1 MIKTLILT
9 HSIWYLITWQE
20 VKSESKLIPVLAHFW
35 ISFKASL
42 YYSIYFSAVYSWFF
56 FLFLIILCIVFWKY
70 HVILENTK
78 KSRKNTFWIFFKWF
92 LWAQSNEKYGHKT
105 TKSMDTKQ
113 QEVWTQNNEKY
124 GHKTTRN
131 IDTKEILSQLNVH
144 SSQFNHGK
152 ARKRCEMVSKI
163 TTKTLEQ
170 RQRRCF
176 GVFIF
181 NFEHILQLFQS
192 LYWWLQSSKCLLG
205 RPNKLLNCYQVVFQ
219 AILFS

>member
-1 MIKTLILT
+1 MTGSKK
-9 HSIWYLITWQE
+9 W
-20 VKSESKLIPVLAHFW
+20 VKVNSNFG
-35 ISFKASL
+35 SFLNIFQSVPLLLNLFFCSL
-42 YYSIYFSAVYSWFF
+42 SLV
-56 FLFLIILCIVFWKY
+56 FLFILNYTLYFV
-70 HVILENTK
+70 LEISCHLGKHEK
-78 KSRKNTFWIFFKWF
+78 KSKKYFLNFFQMIPMGTKQREVWT
-92 LWAQSNEKYGHKT
+92 QNNEKYGHKT

-124 GHKTTRN
+124 GHKTTGN
-131 IDTKEILSQLNVH
+131 IDTKEILSPLNVH
-144 SSQFNHGK
+144 SFQFNHGK

-170 RQRRCF
+170 GQRRCF